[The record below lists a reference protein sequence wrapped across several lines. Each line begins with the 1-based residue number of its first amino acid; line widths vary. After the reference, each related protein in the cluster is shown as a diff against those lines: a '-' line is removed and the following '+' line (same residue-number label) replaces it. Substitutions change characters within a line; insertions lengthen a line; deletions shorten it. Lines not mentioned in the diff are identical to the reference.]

1 MTDDV
6 AFQISTKIINTA
18 IIIVVI
24 ALSYLAFRYWIKS
37 KELETKTKYKKR
49 FLYASGIIL
58 TYFIGK
64 IWMEGFI
71 QLFAFLGIVSA
82 ALTITQKETLMNLM
96 GWFIIMWRDHFSE
109 GDRIEIA
116 NYKGYVHSIGV
127 FYFSVSEEYMH
138 HRQTPHGKTFRI
150 PNGLVITSPITNHLR
165 KVHSVEFKMTFL
177 ITPDS
182 SLDEAM
188 MLMKS
193 IMEQVLASVY
203 PKKEDKDKKSYVFN
217 EASVYVKPK
226 FEEPSGIEVNL
237 CYYCL
242 PRDQLIIEKQAH
254 KMILEQLQKTDTV
267 HLAFGLSHKLVIQ
280 RDVDFDTL
288 GPKKLIDFQKSIHN
302 K

>member
-1 MTDDV
+1 MADDV

-18 IIIVVI
+18 IIVFVI
-24 ALSYLAFRYWIKS
+24 FLTYLAFRYWIKS

-71 QLFAFLGIVSA
+71 HLFAFLGIVSA

-96 GWFIIMWRDHFSE
+96 GWLIIMWRDHFSE

-116 NYKGYVHSIGV
+116 SYKGYVHSIGV
-127 FYFSVSEEYMH
+127 FYFTMSDEYTH
-138 HRQTPHGKTFRI
+138 HRQIPHGKTFRI
-150 PNGLVITSPITNHLR
+150 PNGLVITSPITNHMR
-165 KVHSVEFKMTFL
+165 KVNSMEFNMTFL

-188 MLMKS
+188 TLMKS
-193 IMEQVLASVY
+193 IMQQVLTSVY
-203 PKKEDKDKKSYVFN
+203 LKKEDKDKKPPIFN
-217 EASVYVKPK
+217 EASVYVRPK
-226 FEEPSGIEVNL
+226 FEEPSGIEINL

-288 GPKKLIDFQKSIHN
+288 SSKKLIDFQKSIHN

>member
-1 MTDDV
+1 MADDV

-18 IIIVVI
+18 IIVFVI
-24 ALSYLAFRYWIKS
+24 FLTYLAFRYWIKS

-71 QLFAFLGIVSA
+71 HLFAFLGIVSA

-96 GWFIIMWRDHFSE
+96 GWLIIMWRDHFSE

-127 FYFSVSEEYMH
+127 FYFTMSDEYTH

-150 PNGLVITSPITNHLR
+150 PNGLVITSPITNHMR
-165 KVHSVEFKMTFL
+165 KVHSIEFKMTFL

-188 MLMKS
+188 TLMKN

-203 PKKEDKDKKSYVFN
+203 LKKEDKDKKSLIFN

-237 CYYCL
+237 CYL
-242 PRDQLIIEKQAH
+242 
-254 KMILEQLQKTDTV
+254 
-267 HLAFGLSHKLVIQ
+267 LAARSTNH
-280 RDVDFDTL
+280 
-288 GPKKLIDFQKSIHN
+288 
-302 K
+302 